1 MSMSSE
7 LEDLA
12 LKMEHELLDEHYC
25 RDIDE
30 ALDRME
36 RMVEFGKEY
45 YPTLSK

>member
-1 MSMSSE
+1 MSSE

-12 LKMEHELLDEHYC
+12 AQIKHELCDEHYC
-25 RDIDE
+25 RDVDE
-30 ALDRME
+30 ALDRVQ